1 MQGGCT
7 QVCDFRTYQD
17 SRLLYCIHDIV
28 WLLFHRS
35 EATIFKTT
43 SCRGNWVS
51 CRNTA
56 TFLWVPLKGA
66 PNLARALPPT
76 PFLIFHLSRCKCVQ
90 RHLQT
95 YIHTHTYIHESG
107 CLWLFL
113 VCCLLM
119 AVDGLFVV
127 CRWLLCCLLI
137 AVDGLFVEEHLQ
149 ENIQVPLTW
158 LFRLPFL

>member
-1 MQGGCT
+1 MCAKSST
-7 QVCDFRTYQD
+7 N
-17 SRLLYCIHDIV
+17 IHP
-28 WLLFHRS
+28 H
-35 EATIFKTT
+35 
-43 SCRGNWVS
+43 
-51 CRNTA
+51 
-56 TFLWVPLKGA
+56 
-66 PNLARALPPT
+66 AL
-76 PFLIFHLSRCKCVQ
+76 
-90 RHLQT
+90 
-95 YIHTHTYIHESG
+95 IHNESG

-158 LFRLPFL
+158 LLRLPFLKPRLVGETGFRVGTLPLFSGSP

>member
-1 MQGGCT
+1 MASLLSVDCCRWPLCRGAPSRKYI
-7 QVCDFRTYQD
+7 QVPLT
-17 SRLLYCIHDIV
+17 
-28 WLLFHRS
+28 WLLRP
-35 EATIFKTT
+35 TIFKTT

-76 PFLIFHLSRCKCVQ
+76 PFLICHLSRCECVQ

-95 YIHTHTYIHESG
+95 YIHTHTYTHESG

-113 VCCLLM
+113 VCCQLM

-127 CRWLLCCLLI
+127 CRWLLCCLLM
-137 AVDGLFVEEHLQ
+137 ASLLSLLLLLLLLLLDVEHTQ
-149 ENIQVPLTW
+149 NTQNTK
-158 LFRLPFL
+158 